1 MRQFAPMASVGPPS
15 RLYRGV
21 SPAERRAQRRERLL
35 QAGLEVFGTH
45 GYANSSIRAICAE
58 ASLNS
63 RYFYESFSSREEL
76 LYQLYTDIVHE
87 IASVVQR
94 ATAHA
99 ETIEEQARAGLR
111 AAWTIITEDR
121 RKAKVIAVEVVGVSD
136 RLERLRRNNR
146 HAFAD
151 ILVQNSRLI
160 TGDAVPLRM
169 DPVLT
174 ARSLMAAVLD
184 IQIDWIN
191 GDVDGEK
198 GKKLSN
204 LFRGVSR
211 GLVGAVSRPG
221 VERGTA
227 THSRGHVRREL
238 AAGDRELVDLV
249 GAVGQAQRAQV
260 GVGRGE
266 RGSRRR
272 RRRRRGPGSRGRSPS
287 GRRSARRP

>member
-1 MRQFAPMASVGPPS
+1 MLLGCQPAPSRPLAVAVWFLDGDHVRRSAGSGAVPTEAIEALGPGRSDRATIAPMTSVSPPP

-21 SPAERRAQRRERLL
+21 SPAERCAQRRERLL

-76 LYQLYTDIVHE
+76 LYHVYADIVHE
-87 IASVVQR
+87 IASLVLK
-94 ATAHA
+94 ATAQA
-99 ETIEEQARAGLR
+99 ETIEEQARAGLQ
-111 AAWTIITEDR
+111 AAWTSTTEDR

-160 TGDAVPLRM
+160 TGDAVRLRM

-191 GDVDGEK
+191 GDVDASAE
-198 GKKLSN
+198 
-204 LFRGVSR
+204 
-211 GLVGAVSRPG
+211 
-221 VERGTA
+221 
-227 THSRGHVRREL
+227 
-238 AAGDRELVDLV
+238 ELVDHFTKLFTAV
-249 GAVGQAQRAQV
+249 AGASVAEEVPAV
-260 GVGRGE
+260 AE
-266 RGSRRR
+266 L
-272 RRRRRGPGSRGRSPS
+272 PARSP
-287 GRRSARRP
+287 RR